1 MLLYRIQR
9 KSDKQFFAG
18 FRWTK
23 HEQYWNDSGA
33 FYRLPDT
40 IRMHLLDLAGAKITR
55 SSQCGRGFIYS
66 ISAEKLKNLEQ
77 YIVVI
82 NDVEVK
88 GTRKMKAFN
97 FVGEL

>member
-9 KSDKQFFAG
+9 KSDKQFFGG
-18 FRWTK
+18 FRWVQ
-23 HEQYWNDSGA
+23 HEEYWNDSGA

-55 SSQCGRGFIYS
+55 SSMHGRGFIYS
-66 ISAEKLKNLEQ
+66 ISEKKMKNLEQ
-77 YIVVI
+77 YRVVV
-82 NDVEVK
+82 NDVAIK
-88 GTRKMKAFN
+88 GTKKLEAFN